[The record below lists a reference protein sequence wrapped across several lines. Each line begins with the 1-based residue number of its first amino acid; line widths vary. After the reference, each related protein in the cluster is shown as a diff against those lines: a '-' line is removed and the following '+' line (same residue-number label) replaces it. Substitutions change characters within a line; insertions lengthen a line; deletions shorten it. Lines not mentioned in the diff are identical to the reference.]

1 MKVKTNTI
9 ALFGTSADPPTLGH
23 EALLNELTKIF
34 PKVITWA
41 SDNPDKNHHISLIKR
56 TQLLR
61 ILVKKICHPNLE
73 LVQELSSPRTI
84 HTLKK
89 AFQLWPNASYSFV
102 IGSDLATQVPKWLKA
117 KSILKQAS
125 IAIAIRDGWP
135 ISDKQLEEI
144 KKLGG
149 KIDVLPFDIPE
160 SSSSRFR
167 ESPQEALLPQ
177 ELIPLLLKENLYG
190 LGDSNNRS

>member
-1 MKVKTNTI
+1 MKAKINSI

-23 EALLNELTKIF
+23 EALLSELTKIF

-41 SDNPDKNHHISLIKR
+41 SDNPDKKHQIPLLKR

-61 ILVKKICHPNLE
+61 ILVKKISHPKLE

-89 AFQLWPNASYSFV
+89 AFEIWPEANFSFV
-102 IGSDLATQVPKWLKA
+102 IGSDLAVQVPKWLNARSILDKA
-117 KSILKQAS
+117 K

-135 ISDKQLEEI
+135 IRETQLEEI

-149 KIDVLPFDIPE
+149 KIELLPFNIPE
-160 SSSSRFR
+160 SSSSKFR
-167 ESPQEALLPQ
+167 EKPQEGLVPS
-177 ELIPLLLKENLYG
+177 ELIPTLLEENLYG
-190 LGDSNNRS
+190 LADNRK

>member
-1 MKVKTNTI
+1 MKANINSI

-23 EALLNELTKIF
+23 EALLSELIKIF

-41 SDNPDKNHHISLIKR
+41 SDNPDKKHHIPLLKR

-61 ILVKKICHPNLE
+61 ILVKKFSHPKLE

-89 AFQLWPNASYSFV
+89 AFQLWPEASFSFV
-102 IGSDLATQVPKWLKA
+102 IGSDLAVQVPKWLNA
-117 KSILKQAS
+117 KSILNKAK

-135 ISDKQLEEI
+135 ISDRQLEEI

-149 KIDVLPFDIPE
+149 EIELLPFNIPE
-160 SSSSRFR
+160 SSSSKFR
-167 ESPQEALLPQ
+167 ESPQEVLVPTELL
-177 ELIPLLLKENLYG
+177 PLLLEENLYG
-190 LGDSNNRS
+190 LADNRK

>member
-1 MKVKTNTI
+1 MKPKINSI

-23 EALLNELTKIF
+23 QALLRELTKIF

-41 SDNPDKNHHISLIKR
+41 SDNPDKNHQIPLIKR

-61 ILVKKICHPNLE
+61 ILVKHISHPKLE

-89 AFQLWPNASYSFV
+89 AFKLWPEANFSFV
-102 IGSDLATQVPKWLKA
+102 IGSDLAIEVPKWLNA
-117 KSILKQAS
+117 KSILNKAT
-125 IAIAIRDGWP
+125 IAIAMRDGWP
-135 ISDKQLEEI
+135 ISDQQLEEI

-149 KIDVLPFDIPE
+149 EVDLLPFRIPK
-160 SSSSRFR
+160 SSSSNFR
-167 ESPQEALLPQ
+167 ERPQED
-177 ELIPLLLKENLYG
+177 LIPKELVPILLEENLYG
-190 LGDSNNRS
+190 LADNRK

>member
-1 MKVKTNTI
+1 MKAKINSI

-23 EALLNELTKIF
+23 QVLLSELTKIF

-41 SDNPDKNHHISLIKR
+41 SDNPDKKHKIPLLKR
-56 TQLLR
+56 TELLR
-61 ILVKKICHPNLE
+61 ILVKKISHPKLE

-89 AFQLWPNASYSFV
+89 AFQLWPEASFSFV
-102 IGSDLATQVPKWLKA
+102 VGSDLTVQIPKWLDA
-117 KSILKQAS
+117 KSILNKAK

-135 ISDKQLEEI
+135 INNKQLEEI

-149 KIDVLPFDIPE
+149 EIDLLPFQVPG
-160 SSSSRFR
+160 SSSSNFR
-167 ESPQEALLPQ
+167 KRPQEDLVPS
-177 ELIPLLLKENLYG
+177 ELIPTLLEENLYG
-190 LGDSNNRS
+190 FADNRK

>member
-1 MKVKTNTI
+1 MKAKIHSI

-23 EALLNELTKIF
+23 QALLSELTKIF

-41 SDNPDKNHHISLIKR
+41 SDNPDKKHEIPLLKR
-56 TQLLR
+56 TELLR
-61 ILVKKICHPNLE
+61 ILVKKISHPKLE

-89 AFQLWPNASYSFV
+89 AFQLWPEASFSFV
-102 IGSDLATQVPKWLKA
+102 IGSDLTVQIPKWLNAKSVLTKA
-117 KSILKQAS
+117 K

-135 ISDKQLEEI
+135 VSDKQLEEI

-149 KIDVLPFDIPE
+149 QVELLPFKVPG
-160 SSSSRFR
+160 SSSSNFR
-167 ESPQEALLPQ
+167 EKPQENLVPS
-177 ELIPLLLKENLYG
+177 ELIPTLLEENLYG
-190 LGDSNNRS
+190 FADNKK

>member
-1 MKVKTNTI
+1 MKSKTNSI

-23 EALLNELTKIF
+23 QALLRELTKIF

-41 SDNPDKNHHISLIKR
+41 SDNPDKKHQISLIKR

-61 ILVKKICHPNLE
+61 ILVRKISHPKLE

-84 HTLKK
+84 YTLKK
-89 AFQLWPNASYSFV
+89 ALKIWPEASFSFV
-102 IGSDLATQVPKWLKA
+102 IGSDLAVEIPKWLNA
-117 KSILKQAS
+117 KSILNKAK

-135 ISDKQLEEI
+135 IRDKQIEEI

-149 KIDVLPFDIPE
+149 EIELLPFNIPQ
-160 SSSSRFR
+160 SSSTKFR
-167 ESPQEALLPQ
+167 ERPQEGLVPSALVPT
-177 ELIPLLLKENLYG
+177 LIEENLYG
-190 LGDSNNRS
+190 LADNRK

>member
-1 MKVKTNTI
+1 MKIQMNSI

-23 EALLNELTKIF
+23 KALLNELLKIF

-41 SDNPDKNHHISLIKR
+41 SDNPDKRHQIPLIKR
-56 TQLLR
+56 TQLLN
-61 ILVKKICHPNLE
+61 ILVQKISHPNLE

-89 AFQLWPNASYSFV
+89 AFQLWPEASLNFV
-102 IGSDLATQVPKWLKA
+102 IGSDLAIQLPNWLNA
-117 KSILKQAS
+117 KSILKKAT
-125 IAIAIRDGWP
+125 IAIAMRDGWP
-135 ISDKQLEEI
+135 ISDNQLADI

-149 KIDVLPFDIPE
+149 KIDLLPFNIPA

-167 ESPQEALLPQ
+167 EEPQEVLVPQ
-177 ELIPLLLKENLYG
+177 ELLPLLLEENLYG
-190 LGDSNNRS
+190 LADNRL

>member
-1 MKVKTNTI
+1 MKPQINSI

-23 EALLNELTKIF
+23 QALLKELTKIF

-41 SDNPDKNHHISLIKR
+41 SDNPDKKHQIPLKKR

-61 ILVKKICHPNLE
+61 ILVKKISHPKLE

-89 AFQLWPNASYSFV
+89 AFQLWPEASFSFV
-102 IGSDLATQVPKWLKA
+102 IGSDLAVQIPTWLNA
-117 KSILKQAS
+117 KSILDKAK

-144 KKLGG
+144 EKLGG
-149 KIDVLPFDIPE
+149 EIELLPFNIPA
-160 SSSSRFR
+160 SSSSKFR
-167 ESPQEALLPQ
+167 KMPQEKLVPS
-177 ELIPLLLKENLYG
+177 EIVPILLKENLYG
-190 LGDSNNRS
+190 IADNRK

>member
-1 MKVKTNTI
+1 MKFKNNSI

-23 EALLNELTKIF
+23 EALLSELTKIF

-41 SDNPDKNHHISLIKR
+41 SDNPDKKHQIPLLKR

-61 ILVKKICHPNLE
+61 ILVKKISNPKLE

-89 AFQLWPNASYSFV
+89 AFQLWPEASFSFV
-102 IGSDLATQVPKWLKA
+102 IGSDLAMQVPKWLNA
-117 KSILKQAS
+117 KSILSKVR
-125 IAIAIRDGWP
+125 IAIAMRDGWP
-135 ISDKQLEEI
+135 ISDQQLEEI

-149 KIDVLPFDIPE
+149 EIELLPFHIPE
-160 SSSSRFR
+160 SSSSKFR
-167 ESPQEALLPQ
+167 ERPQ
-177 ELIPLLLKENLYG
+177 ELLVPQELVPLLLEENLYG
-190 LGDSNNRS
+190 LADNR

>member
-1 MKVKTNTI
+1 MKAKINSI

-23 EALLNELTKIF
+23 KAMLSELIKIF

-41 SDNPDKNHHISLIKR
+41 SDNPDKKHQIPLLKR
-56 TQLLR
+56 TQLLSL
-61 ILVKKICHPNLE
+61 LVKKISHPKLE

-89 AFQLWPNASYSFV
+89 ALQLWPEACFSFV
-102 IGSDLATQVPKWLKA
+102 IGSDLAFQIPKWLNA
-117 KSILKQAS
+117 KSVLTKAT

-149 KIDVLPFDIPE
+149 EVELLPFRIPG
-160 SSSSRFR
+160 SSSSNFR
-167 ESPQEALLPQ
+167 EKPKESLVPS
-177 ELIPLLLKENLYG
+177 ELIPTLLEGNLYG
-190 LGDSNNRS
+190 FADNRK